1 MKKLIAILMCCLVP
15 LISACDFLNGPYRKR
30 MLEYYSVDSNYVT
43 LTGKIVDITYDC
55 VLEIEILTEEHNFP
69 TYGSSSMSFQLYT
82 SKASDYGLDIGDIIT
97 FTSAPEIFYDGH
109 NLPIVSLSRGEEQFF
124 TFETGK
130 KEYLEWIR
138 EEF

>member
-1 MKKLIAILMCCLVP
+1 MKKLIVIFICCLTP
-15 LISACDFLNGPYRKR
+15 LISACDFLNGPYRRR
-30 MLEYYSVDSNYVT
+30 MLEYYSDDSNYVI
-43 LTGKIVDITYDC
+43 LTGSIVEITYDC
-55 VLEIEILTEEHNFP
+55 VLEIEILTEDHNFP

-97 FTSAPEIFYDGH
+97 FTSAPWIFYNGH

>member
-1 MKKLIAILMCCLVP
+1 MKKLIVIFICCLTP
-15 LISACDFLNGPYRKR
+15 LISACDFLNEPYRRR
-30 MLEYYSVDSNYVT
+30 MLEYYSDDSNYVI
-43 LTGKIVDITYDC
+43 LTGSIVEITYDC
-55 VLEIEILTEEHNFP
+55 VLEIEILTEDHNFP

-97 FTSAPEIFYDGH
+97 FTSAPWIFYNGH

-130 KEYLEWIR
+130 KEYLKWIE